1 MIGAIGDAVSD
12 FVAWITLWIGE
23 NTPESLSFLH
33 GLKKTSAK
41 KKNRDGAF
49 ESGKPAGFMDRGQ
62 PKSGD
67 FDDPE
72 HATAVAAVGDGEQ
85 NNMEE
90 KDKGDAAA
98 AGESYRLYV
107 AIKEMKNVVQH
118 LDASPPRKYTY
129 AEWTWFLKLIDED
142 ETTPDGHRRP
152 WHHHH
157 QVQTPLRDH
166 EHQVWSWLGQE
177 SPLMSMEDEPK
188 WVLTRLMHVVERE
201 AKKKVILEEK
211 NSGSR

>member
-1 MIGAIGDAVSD
+1 VS
-12 FVAWITLWIGE
+12 
-23 NTPESLSFLH
+23 S
-33 GLKKTSAK
+33 
-41 KKNRDGAF
+41 
-49 ESGKPAGFMDRGQ
+49 
-62 PKSGD
+62 D
-67 FDDPE
+67 FDDEE
-72 HATAVAAVGDGEQ
+72 HATSVATIVADEQ

-90 KDKGDAAA
+90 KDKADASA
-98 AGESYRLYV
+98 AGESYRLYA

-157 QVQTPLRDH
+157 QVKTPLRDH
-166 EHQVWSWLGQE
+166 KYQVWSWLGQE

-188 WVLTRLMHVVERE
+188 WVLARLLGVVERE
-201 AKKKVILEEK
+201 AERK
-211 NSGSR
+211 